1 MDELLFP
8 DNPGFN
14 VNNLFPGS
22 GNADRNP
29 LLAPGDVKDE
39 PPQDPDEPDTP
50 PDPSIVTG
58 NEGDEG
64 GDDDSTDQGDKG
76 GEGGDEGNPDDPL
89 DFLNPPNPSQGSD
102 EGGNE
107 GDDDKDDIATRYFK
121 VLTEEGLLNVS
132 EDFEFKGNF
141 DSLKEAAEQHR
152 TGLEQAVVQELF
164 SRMTPE
170 LKGIVQYGLSGGKD
184 IKEYM
189 QLTAETV
196 DYNAIGIDNE
206 ADQIKLLSM
215 GYKEAG
221 LEESK
226 INALINL
233 SKEAGSLKDDAEK
246 VKTQLVARNEQVLA
260 QKKALIEKEAAEKA
274 ALEQR
279 QQQGIL
285 DHLKGLK
292 WKNAKK
298 LEVYNQIYKEES
310 FDNRLSEIRNNPA
323 ALVALA
329 DFMTYYDPQKGNF
342 KLADYKKTK
351 SQVAR
356 DLKNNW
362 EKALSGDSQSK
373 ASSRK
378 LGGNNRKHNIDFS
391 TGSFSV

>member
-1 MDELLFP
+1 MNDDILNIP
-8 DNPGFN
+8 DNPGFS
-14 VNNLFPGS
+14 VNNLFPGT
-22 GNADRNP
+22 GNADHNP
-29 LLAPGDVKDE
+29 LMPTTDDPIVDE
-39 PPQDPDEPDTP
+39 PEDDDIDDPNPDEPSTP
-50 PDPSIVTG
+50 SGGKDDSGTPD
-58 NEGDEG
+58 
-64 GDDDSTDQGDKG
+64 GDDE
-76 GEGGDEGNPDDPL
+76 GEGGDGTPDPL
-89 DFLNPPNPSQGSD
+89 DFLNQQPSTSD
-102 EGGNE
+102 EGDGE
-107 GDDDKDDIATRYFK
+107 GADDNKDDIASRYFK

-141 DSLKEAAEQHR
+141 ESLKEAAEQHR
-152 TGLEQAVVQELF
+152 AGLEQAVVQELF

-170 LKGIVQYGLSGGKD
+170 LKGIVQYGLSGGQD

-246 VKTQLVARNEQVLA
+246 VKTQLVARNEQVLQ
-260 QKKALIEKEAAEKA
+260 QKKAQIEKQAAEKA
-274 ALEQR
+274 AMEEQR
-279 QQQGIL
+279 QQGIL
-285 DHLKGLK
+285 NHLKGLK
-292 WKNAKK
+292 WKNPKK
-298 LEVYNQIYKEES
+298 LEVYNQIYKEDA
-310 FDNRLSEIRNNPA
+310 FDNRLSEIKNNPA

-329 DFMTYYDPQKGNF
+329 DFMTYYDPEKKEFQLSK
-342 KLADYKKTK
+342 YKKTK

-378 LGGNNRKHNIDFS
+378 LGGNGRKLDIDFS